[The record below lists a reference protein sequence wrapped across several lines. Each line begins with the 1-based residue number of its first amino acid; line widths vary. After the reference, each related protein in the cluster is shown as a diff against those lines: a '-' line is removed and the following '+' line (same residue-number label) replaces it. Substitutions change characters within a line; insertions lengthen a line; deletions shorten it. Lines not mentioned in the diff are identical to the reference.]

1 MVIKEFIDNGLIKPQ
16 TDKAGNII
24 AYHMVDLNNDQ
35 FMGSII
41 DEVHKEV
48 QFENTAM
55 EYNA

>member
-1 MVIKEFIDNGLIKPQ
+1 MNIKEFIDNGLIKPQ

-24 AYHMVDLNNDQ
+24 AYYMVDLNNDEL
-35 FMGSII
+35 MDSIVE
-41 DEVHKEV
+41 EVHKEV